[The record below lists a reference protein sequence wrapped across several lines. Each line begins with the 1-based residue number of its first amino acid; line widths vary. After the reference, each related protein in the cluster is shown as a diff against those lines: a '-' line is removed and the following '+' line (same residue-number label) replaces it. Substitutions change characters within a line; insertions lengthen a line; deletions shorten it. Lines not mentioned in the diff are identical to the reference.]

1 MYKEGGSMVRKM
13 VSLVLSLAMVFINV
27 ITPIRAFAQEAAA
40 GATSSAPVWSAWVKA
55 GGKYGWNDDAKRKL
69 GTLDFFIPLV
79 QSKDDI
85 WFAYARGKDASG
97 PEGEWSLGGGYRR
110 LMNDNLILGCYGF
123 FDTLRS
129 VNQNNYYQGTFG
141 FEALT
146 RDLDFRVNGYM
157 PSSKKSLMGTD
168 YSNPAVVIS
177 GTSIYTTY
185 LATYE
190 QALPGFDAEVGA
202 RIPGIK
208 PDIRVYAGYFYFDNS
223 DVNEVAGP
231 RVRTEWRINDLFGIN
246 GMRLTLDGE
255 FTRDDVRA
263 SQYFAGASVR
273 IPFGYS
279 STNAP
284 KQDKNSIEAR
294 MVEPIIRDI
303 DIITG
308 DKIVTENQPAINPLT
323 GEPYSGI
330 WYAEEAGTGNGSLSN
345 PTDIF
350 TAVDSAGENGII
362 AALDSND
369 TINAEAIYL
378 QDGQTLIGST
388 GLLQV
393 LIPQTL
399 QLLEVGIPGEN
410 RPVIEGTDGNDSILN
425 LADDNTISDINIQGA
440 GYDDGEDSIYGGGIN
455 GVTTLRNVNITGSDY
470 HGIHLG
476 GIGGDINLNN
486 VIVDGS
492 YDSNLYIDT
501 VLGNVNIDPSEFT
514 GSHER
519 GMEIYNVEGDV
530 TLTDVDSNE
539 NDGRN
544 IIIGNV
550 NGTVMLDTVTANE
563 SDHSLGIDIQ
573 YVRDNVTLT
582 NVTANDNDDTNLYVS
597 YVGGDVMVDPS
608 EFSGSVGGVG
618 ADIINVIGD
627 VTLSRVTANNNYYD
641 NIYIDSVG
649 YDGNVT
655 YSGGNVLIE
664 DTTANGSIN
673 TDYGIYI
680 ENVYSNRGGD
690 GSKGDVTLNNVTAN
704 DNSNDG
710 INLYGVDG
718 DVQFTDVTATGNTN
732 STVGA
737 WGAHLQYVGDVTIDG
752 SDLGSNYRGLDIYDG
767 GNVTITDSTFNAN
780 SDRNLQLLRVGD
792 VVFNNVT
799 ANDNVS
805 DYGIRIYN
813 ATSVAFTDVTADGN
827 YGTNLAIEKVSG
839 DVTIDPSSFSNSNST
854 GIEINNVLGD
864 VQLTDVTA
872 NGNSNYG
879 AFLGDYMA
887 GIGNVTIV
895 GSQFDSNYR
904 GLAIR
909 PAGDVTITDSTADD
923 NSYSNIMIG
932 SVNSL
937 AISNTTANDSA
948 NAYGMYLRNVS
959 NDVTLNNV
967 TANDNYNSNLYT
979 QYVGGDVVIDPSNFS
994 ISDNHGIEI
1003 YNVTGGV
1010 SISDTTAIQNYNS
1023 NIVIDGVYGTMGYT
1037 GAQPSVDLEGGS
1049 YAVQLHSV
1057 TANGS
1062 ETGRGVAI
1070 DDVDDTEDILIDNN
1084 GSGTSRQSH
1093 FNNNQRTNININY
1106 NSPTIP
1112 DVTILDTEASGSH
1125 AIDGIRINRADDVN
1139 IDGVTANGNY
1149 GDGIKVD
1156 ANDNVSINN
1165 VTTIG
1170 NGDDGID
1177 IDPFY
1182 TEILGNTTSTD
1193 NGDYDITIISGDYN
1207 YPFPESVIY
1216 DTEYFGE

>member
-1 MYKEGGSMVRKM
+1 MVRKM

-69 GTLDFFIPLV
+69 GALDFFIPLV

-141 FEALT
+141 IEALT

-168 YSNPAVVIS
+168 YSNPSVVIS

-231 RVRTEWRINDLFGIN
+231 RVRTEWRINDLFGVS

-279 STNAP
+279 ANKNAP
-284 KQDKNSIEAR
+284 KYDKNSIEAR

-308 DKIVTENQPAINPLT
+308 DKIVTEHQPAINPAT

-330 WYAEEAGTGNGSLSN
+330 WYAEELGTGNGSVDD
-345 PTDIF
+345 PTDIL

-362 AALDSND
+362 AALDN
-369 TINAEAIYL
+369 TGNINAEGIYL

-388 GLLQV
+388 GELQV
-393 LIPQTL
+393 LVPQTKEV
-399 QLLEVGIPGEN
+399 LEVVIPGED
-410 RPVIEGTDGNDSILN
+410 RPVIAGNAGDDTIID
-425 LADDNTISDINIQGA
+425 LADGNTISDIVVM
-440 GYDDGEDSIYGGGIN
+440 GYGNDDGVDAIYGSGIDGG
-455 GVTTLRNVNITGSDY
+455 VTLRNVGVTGADY
-470 HGIHLG
+470 YGIYLG
-476 GIGGDINLNN
+476 GVNGDINLNN
-486 VIVDGS
+486 VIVDDS
-492 YDSNLYIDT
+492 YESNLYIDN
-501 VLGNVNIDPSEFT
+501 VEGNVNIDPSEFT
-514 GSHER
+514 NADYR
-519 GMEIYNVEGDV
+519 GVEIYDIGGNV
-530 TLTDVDSNE
+530 TLTDVDSSSNDGRNIWIDNVYGDVSLSNVTANE
-539 NDGRN
+539 SDNSAGIVIGRDYYDSGVGIGGNVTLTDVTANDNYYENLYMKYIYGNVTIDPSEFTGSHDRGVDISYVGGGVTLTDVNSSGNDGRN
-544 IIIGNV
+544 IIITNVGLTSGNV
-550 NGTVMLDTVTANE
+550 LLSNITASD
-563 SDHSLGIDIQ
+563 SDHSLGIDIE
-573 YVRDNVTLT
+573 
-582 NVTANDNDDTNLYVS
+582 S
-597 YVGGDVMVDPS
+597 
-608 EFSGSVGGVG
+608 
-618 ADIINVIGD
+618 INGD
-627 VTLSRVTANNNYYD
+627 VT
-641 NIYIDSVG
+641 
-649 YDGNVT
+649 
-655 YSGGNVLIE
+655 
-664 DTTANGSIN
+664 
-673 TDYGIYI
+673 
-680 ENVYSNRGGD
+680 
-690 GSKGDVTLNNVTAN
+690 
-704 DNSNDG
+704 
-710 INLYGVDG
+710 
-718 DVQFTDVTATGNTN
+718 
-732 STVGA
+732 
-737 WGAHLQYVGDVTIDG
+737 
-752 SDLGSNYRGLDIYDG
+752 
-767 GNVTITDSTFNAN
+767 
-780 SDRNLQLLRVGD
+780 
-792 VVFNNVT
+792 
-799 ANDNVS
+799 
-805 DYGIRIYN
+805 
-813 ATSVAFTDVTADGN
+813 
-827 YGTNLAIEKVSG
+827 
-839 DVTIDPSSFSNSNST
+839 
-854 GIEINNVLGD
+854 
-864 VQLTDVTA
+864 LTDVTA
-872 NGNSNYG
+872 NNNDKNNLYISQINGTVTIDPSEFNNSINGNGMVINNVTEYVQLTDVIANDNNNYG
-879 AFLGDYMA
+879 AYLGEYNV
-887 GIGNVTIV
+887 GIGNVTID

-904 GLAIR
+904 GLVIR
-909 PAGDVTITDSTADD
+909 VADDVTITDSTADD

-932 SVNSL
+932 TVNSI

-967 TANDNYNSNLYT
+967 TANDNYNSNLYA

-1003 YNVTGGV
+1003 YDVNGGV

-1037 GAQPSVDLEGGS
+1037 GAQPSGDLEAGS

-1156 ANDNVSINN
+1156 AEEHVSINN

-1177 IDPFY
+1177 IDPNY

-1193 NGDYDITIISGDYN
+1193 NDDYDITIISGDSN
-1207 YPFPESVIY
+1207 YPFPESVVYGDFY
-1216 DTEYFGE
+1216 DGDGF